1 VIFRPELV
9 EKILAGETEAARIL
23 EPGYGE
29 SVRRYPSRWQ
39 EENRAAW
46 SALVLEQA
54 TRIEQTAAEL
64 ASEHWG
70 WHSCKWSKKRS
81 ETESGHY
88 LEALHDTP
96 VPHPHP
102 RQQ

>member
-1 VIFRPELV
+1 MIFRPELI
-9 EKILAGETEAARIL
+9 EKILAGETEATRIL
-23 EPGYGE
+23 EPGYVG

-54 TRIEQTAAEL
+54 TRIERTAAEL

-70 WHSCKWSKKRS
+70 W
-81 ETESGHY
+81 
-88 LEALHDTP
+88 LEAQP
-96 VPHPHP
+96 AGPGEAWGPHHA
-102 RQQ
+102 